1 MADSKK
7 GSKERGLRAEC
18 ARDVLHR
25 RYREIE
31 QALKSAKRKHC
42 ASLYS
47 DNFGCSAGPAQRD
60 RRIRR

>member
-1 MADSKK
+1 V
-7 GSKERGLRAEC
+7 LR
-18 ARDVLHR
+18 R

-47 DNFGCSAGPAQRD
+47 DNFGWSAATENGCRTNV
-60 RRIRR
+60 